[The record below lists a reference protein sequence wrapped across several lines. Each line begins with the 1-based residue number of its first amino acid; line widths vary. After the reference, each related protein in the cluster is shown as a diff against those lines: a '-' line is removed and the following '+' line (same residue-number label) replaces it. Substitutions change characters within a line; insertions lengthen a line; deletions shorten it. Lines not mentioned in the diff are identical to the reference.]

1 MYRTGKSQN
10 HFPRSSFTGK
20 ASAELLL
27 TNMEEHLAVSVATS
41 LANTSA
47 EERRKSGVATP
58 LCGAVDL
65 NWVASQR
72 HTLRQSQSELSG
84 LQAQLRFSTELSDEL
99 ECLVLER
106 DVARHTHI
114 NRIAEVL
121 HAHERR
127 HLPERIQVL
136 ASEATGLQEALGLLP
151 TQLQVGSAL
160 TKRIRLTRLC
170 GDEKVSHSDAPLLN
184 DLRAWDQEVAH
195 FRAELDD
202 LKAHG
207 GGVPPSVELLHEL
220 HETWESAM
228 DALVRAQSDTK
239 LRRPPADAASKV
251 HEARR
256 AVQIGE
262 HRLRKE
268 RTRLATLASAHF
280 PELYVREPL
289 LRLGADD
296 GEVLQGLLVGREFEH
311 YSGPD
316 GGAEPVLLGAARH
329 DVYRC
334 APPLTTPTRRIP
346 LPATNN
352 LLTFVVPSL
361 HCAGRN
367 MCLRTGACRPAC
379 SRSTLCAPPRRS
391 RS

>member
-1 MYRTGKSQN
+1 MK
-10 HFPRSSFTGK
+10 
-20 ASAELLL
+20 
-27 TNMEEHLAVSVATS
+27 
-41 LANTSA
+41 
-47 EERRKSGVATP
+47 
-58 LCGAVDL
+58 
-65 NWVASQR
+65 WVESQR
-72 HTLRQSQSELSG
+72 QMLNQSQSELSG

-106 DVARHTHI
+106 DIARHTHI

-121 HAHERR
+121 RTHESR
-127 HLPERIQVL
+127 HLSERIQVL
-136 ASEATGLQEALGLLP
+136 ASEAAGLQEALNLMP

-170 GDEKVSHSDAPLLN
+170 GDEKKSHSDAPLLN

-207 GGVPPSVELLHEL
+207 GGVLPSVELFHEL
-220 HETWESAM
+220 HETWESSM
-228 DALVRAQSDTK
+228 DALVLAQSATK

-262 HRLRKE
+262 RRLRKE

-296 GEVLQGLLVGREFEH
+296 GEVLQGLLVEREFEH

-316 GGAEPVLLGAARH
+316 GGAEPLLLGAARH
-329 DVYRC
+329 DAYRC
-334 APPLTTPTRRIP
+334 APPIPHPTSLPPPLSRKDPLSFTDHCYTAQGRICARRRQHAG
-346 LPATNN
+346 LRAQG
-352 LLTFVVPSL
+352 VPTA
-361 HCAGRN
+361 HHHRAQGAEKGGAAAG
-367 MCLRTGACRPAC
+367 GVAPPAC
-379 SRSTLCAPPRRS
+379 YRHSHPQRGPNAARNIMQACAP
-391 RS
+391 